1 MMVVDIILWL
11 IFAFSGIALLVAFVG
26 YPLVSHALARRRP
39 AQPTVSSITPR
50 VTLLVAARNE
60 EASIAARLDN
70 LCELDYPNLDIVIVS
85 DGSYDDTAQIAAR
98 YAGPGV
104 KVVQA
109 SEPVG
114 KTAALN
120 GAVSE
125 LPEGAEILAFSD
137 ATARWAPDTLR
148 NLVRPFDDPSVGA
161 VSGLVRYEYP
171 DRPISNGFRL
181 YQRLVV
187 SSRATDGVWGSV
199 TSVSGS
205 ISAVRADLWEPPAA
219 DLSYDLVLPALAS
232 AAGQRSVLVA
242 DAVSLEEARDRASR
256 EYRSRVR
263 LALSAYTFIR
273 WLVSRR
279 NTLQGSYPVQVFCH
293 KVLRWCAP
301 ALLVLFT
308 LASTAL
314 GVLLPA
320 AAVGVGV
327 ALGLMGLLPRVG
339 KWFSAPLYALTVAW
353 AYIIGLLLFLGGS
366 RVAGWEPAA
375 QR

>member
-1 MMVVDIILWL
+1 MMVVDFILWL
-11 IFAFSGIALLVAFVG
+11 VFGLSGVALVVAFIG
-26 YPLVSHALARRRP
+26 YPLLSQALARRRP
-39 AQPTVSSITPR
+39 VQLVVSPAAPR
-50 VTLLVAARNE
+50 VTVLVAARNE

-70 LCELDYPNLDIVIVS
+70 LCELDYPDLDIVIVS
-85 DGSYDDTAQIAAR
+85 DGSHDATAEIAAR

-104 KVVQA
+104 KVVRA
-109 SEPVG
+109 SDPVG

-120 GAVSE
+120 AAIAD
-125 LPEGAEILAFSD
+125 LAERPDVFVFSD
-137 ATARWAPDTLR
+137 ATARWAPDTLK
-148 NLVRPFDDPSVGA
+148 NLVWPFGDPSVGA
-161 VSGLVRYEYP
+161 VSGLVQYDYP
-171 DRPISNGFRL
+171 DRPISQGFRL

-187 SSRATDGVWGSV
+187 ASRATDGVWGSV

-242 DAVSLEEARDRASR
+242 DAISLEEARDRASR

-273 WLVSRR
+273 WLSSRR
-279 NTLQGSYPVQVFCH
+279 KTLTGGYPVQVFCH

-320 AAVGVGV
+320 AAVGAGV
-327 ALGLMGLLPRVG
+327 LLGLMGLVPRVG
-339 KWFSAPLYALTVAW
+339 RWFSAPLYALTVAW
-353 AYIIGLLLFLGGS
+353 AYLIGLLLFLGGS
-366 RVAGWEPAA
+366 RVAGWEPST